1 MLAPSSSYELL
12 GVFFLLFNLLFCA
25 EPQKYFSVLD
35 NLDVHRLDILIVK
48 LLRFTRC
55 HISAGCCQRLIQNIS
70 DIEVYFFLQAVLDF
84 L

>member
-25 EPQKYFSVLD
+25 EPQKYFSVLV

-55 HISAGCCQRLIQNIS
+55 HISTGC
-70 DIEVYFFLQAVLDF
+70 
-84 L
+84 